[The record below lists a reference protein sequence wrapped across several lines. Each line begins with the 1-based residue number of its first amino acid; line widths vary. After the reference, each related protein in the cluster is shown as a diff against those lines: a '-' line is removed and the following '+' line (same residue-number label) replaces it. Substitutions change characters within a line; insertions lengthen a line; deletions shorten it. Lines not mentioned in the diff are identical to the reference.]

1 MHYSV
6 EKIVSLL
13 HKQKMRR
20 VKKEKWKISNGDFHL
35 VNFAVWILYYEMET
49 RIRLKHFHFCRIF
62 KQRFIARGR
71 GAKRP
76 KADEPTD
83 ARTQRAVT
91 PPRWQRRCV
100 KASVTGVSDDKNRG
114 TRVSRNESVSQECQ
128 GTRQCHKRANRRR
141 QCHKMTQRPSS
152 TQSPAQRRIE
162 PLEGGAQRRPGV
174 TGIRCQPSASRR
186 PRKCPLVPRRARA
199 GEAAHT
205 PRACKPTRNERPV
218 TFFSK
223 LATVTYF
230 ETNLLVDSIV
240 IFPNLFALNDIPNW
254 FNFNK
259 LAWKKYGAHIKAR
272 EF

>member
-100 KASVTGVSDDKNRG
+100 KASVTGVSNDKNRV
-114 TRVSRNESVSQECQ
+114 TRESKNEAVPQESQQKKAVSQND
-128 GTRQCHKRANRRR
+128 TAPLKHPKSSSAPHRTPRRR
-141 QCHKMTQRPSS
+141 STASPRCHRHSVPAKCQQKTQEVPLSAPAAPGQGRPPIRRVHASQPAMS
-152 TQSPAQRRIE
+152 GQS
-162 PLEGGAQRRPGV
+162 
-174 TGIRCQPSASRR
+174 
-186 PRKCPLVPRRARA
+186 
-199 GEAAHT
+199 H
-205 PRACKPTRNERPV
+205 
-218 TFFSK
+218 FS
-223 LATVTYF
+223 
-230 ETNLLVDSIV
+230 
-240 IFPNLFALNDIPNW
+240 PNW
-254 FNFNK
+254 RLLLILRPICWLIALSFF
-259 LAWKKYGAHIKAR
+259 LTCSL
-272 EF
+272 

>member
-1 MHYSV
+1 
-6 EKIVSLL
+6 
-13 HKQKMRR
+13 
-20 VKKEKWKISNGDFHL
+20 
-35 VNFAVWILYYEMET
+35 MET

-71 GAKRP
+71 EGQKGPRQTNRRTHERKGLSRRHADNGAASRP
-76 KADEPTD
+76 
-83 ARTQRAVT
+83 
-91 PPRWQRRCV
+91 
-100 KASVTGVSDDKNRG
+100 
-114 TRVSRNESVSQECQ
+114 VSQECQ
-128 GTRQCHKRANRRR
+128 MIRTGSQECQRTRQCHKRANRRR

-152 TQSPAQRRIE
+152 TQSPAQHRIE

-259 LAWKKYGAHIKAR
+259 LA
-272 EF
+272 